1 MTYKVT
7 HKNSTVSG
15 TPPTA
20 GDIDVGEIAIN
31 AADAEL
37 YTKDAAGNIR
47 KFQNTTTGTAA
58 GVRFTQAGTGAVQR
72 TVESKLQDVVSV
84 KDFGAVG
91 NGVWDDTA
99 AIQAAI
105 ESGAAC
111 VFFPKG
117 TYKVTSPIQLRS
129 YMRLQGEHMAHSFL
143 LATNSNAIL
152 YGGTSPASVIYDVEI
167 SHLGFKASGSG
178 CKGISID
185 SNFDSIWATWYIH
198 DCDFYA
204 ELEECIEGCIIYC
217 RIERNQ
223 FGFNGTP
230 AANKHRQIYFKNGVA
245 AGEPI
250 NINAINNN
258 KFKRATGKGAGTGA
272 VMIEDGFVLQMI
284 GNSFEQATCV
294 PLYLKGIWNFALNH
308 SWFEA
313 NTSTH
318 LIDISRVTTG
328 TQNYVRSAQV
338 NQNWFSFNSNNQSIF
353 YLEDRF
359 STIGEFC
366 GNGGNFLG
374 TNNPGVTQFISRVG
388 TQGNPTVEDTS
399 RRNTGIIKSSNN
411 VFTNAAFANNAAYQ
425 ALSSD
430 PASVVWAQFLKNR
443 GTTAG
448 TAVGVALQANGFDPL
463 DSTTNATRIAGYKA
477 VISGASENGNDLVL
491 FTNANGADAT
501 DKWAVRGNG
510 DFAQLVN
517 TATIIQGNGGINA
530 IGTTVDQKTYDR
542 LEINSSRST
551 TATAVHINFRNPNGS
566 VGYISTNGS
575 ATTYATSSDYRLKEN
590 IRPIEG
596 AAARLLALKPCR
608 FNFIADASHEVDGFL
623 AHEAQEVV
631 PESVVGEKD
640 AVNKHGLPIYQGI
653 DQSKLVPLLT
663 AALQEAL
670 AEIGNLKV
678 RVTTLES

>member
-152 YGGTSPASVIYDVEI
+152 NGGTSPASVIYDVEI
-167 SHLGFKASGSG
+167 AHLGFKASGSG
-178 CKGISID
+178 CKGISTD

-230 AANKHRQIYFKNGVA
+230 AANKHRQLYFKNGA
-245 AGEPI
+245 ASGEPI
-250 NINAINNN
+250 NINVINNN

-272 VMIEDGFVLQMI
+272 VMIEDGFVLQLI

-294 PLYLKGIWNFALNH
+294 PLYIKGIWNFSLNH

-318 LIDISRVTTG
+318 LIDISRVATG
-328 TQNYVRSAQV
+328 TQNYVRSPQV
-338 NQNWFSFNSNNQSIF
+338 NQNWFSFSSSNQSIF
-353 YLEDRF
+353 YLEDKF
-359 STIGEFC
+359 SVIGEFF

-374 TNNPGVTQFISRVG
+374 PSNPGVTQFITRVG

-491 FTNANGADAT
+491 FTNANGVDAT